1 MTSLIQPVII
11 KTLERFRSKQLHN
24 QRVITVFL
32 PPDYESH
39 PDKHYKVLYL
49 NDGQDAPAIKLAEA
63 LAVLIAHHEIEPIIV
78 VAIHATRDRLHEYGT
93 AGIPNAQGLGKKARK
108 YSFFMLDEVLPYIN
122 RRYRTL
128 IGPVNTAI
136 MGFSLGGLMAF
147 DLAWNHPDVFG
158 AVGVFSGSLWWRT
171 MDADMHAR
179 QESRIVHRRVRDMES
194 PGYLRM
200 WFQAGTHDEKE
211 DRDNNGVIDAI
222 QDTTELMDELAR
234 KGFRRGIDMVYTQV
248 EGGEHNQATWGFILP
263 YFLRWTFPT
272 QRYVQQHPLDGRDFI
287 SVQMK
292 GREVSHPRGKPCQRH
307 VPSAQSTRL
316 LRVAAKKARVTK
328 RRSRL

>member
-1 MTSLIQPVII
+1 MTSLIQPVTI
-11 KTLERFRSKQLHN
+11 KTIERFRSKQLHN

-32 PPDYESH
+32 PPDYEAQS
-39 PDKHYKVLYL
+39 DRHYKVLYL
-49 NDGQDAPAIKLAEA
+49 NDGQDASAIKLAET
-63 LAVLIAHHEIEPIIV
+63 LAALIAHHEIEPIIV
-78 VAIHATRDRLHEYGT
+78 VAIHATRDRLYEYGT
-93 AGIPNAQGLGKKARK
+93 AGIPNARGLGKKARK
-108 YSFFMLDEVLPYIN
+108 YSFFILDEVLPYIN

-128 IGPVNTAI
+128 TGPVNTAI

-171 MDADMHAR
+171 ADADTHAR
-179 QESRIVHRRVRDMES
+179 QESRIMHRRVRDTES
-194 PGYLRM
+194 PGYLRL
-200 WFQAGTHDEKE
+200 WFQAGTDDEQD

-222 QDTTELMDELAR
+222 QDTTELIDELAR
-234 KGFRRGIDMVYTQV
+234 KGFRRGIEMVYTQV

-272 QRYVQQHPLDGRDFI
+272 QRSVQQHPFDGRDFI

-292 GREVSHPRGKPCQRH
+292 GREISHPRSKARQRH

-316 LRVAAKKARVTK
+316 LRVAAKKSRITK
-328 RRSRL
+328 RRSRM

>member
-1 MTSLIQPVII
+1 MTSPIQPVII
-11 KTLERFRSKQLHN
+11 KTIERFRSKQLHN
-24 QRVITVFL
+24 QRVLTVFL

-39 PDKHYKVLYL
+39 PDKRYKVLYL
-49 NDGQDAPAIKLAEA
+49 NDGQDAPAIKLADT
-63 LAVLIAHHEIEPIIV
+63 LAVLIARHEIEPLIV

-93 AGIPNAQGLGKKARK
+93 AGIPNARGLGKKARK
-108 YSFFMLDEVLPYIN
+108 YSFFVLDEVLPYIN

-128 IGPVNTAI
+128 SGPVNTGI

-171 MDADMHAR
+171 IEADIHAR
-179 QESRIVHRRVRDMES
+179 QESRIMHRRVRDTES
-194 PGYLRM
+194 PGYLRL
-200 WFQAGTHDEKE
+200 WFQAGTNDEKE

-248 EGGEHNQATWGFILP
+248 EGGEHNQATWDFILP

-272 QRYVQQHPLDGRDFI
+272 QRYVQQHPFDGRDFM

-292 GREVSHPRGKPCQRH
+292 GREVSHPRARTRQRH

-316 LRVAAKKARVTK
+316 LRVAAKKSRITK